1 MMNSRHSRRS
11 LMAGAAASLA
21 APRLARAQEPRYPTQ
36 SIRFVSPYPPG
47 GGTDVT
53 ARIMSPAMGEFLG
66 QPIVVDNRPGAAGAI
81 GAAEVARA
89 APDGYTVLVDALGHV
104 VNPFVLRGLNFDYA
118 SFVPVSQLTL
128 LAQAMVTSPST
139 PGNDLAGFI
148 AYAKSRGGSL
158 AYASSGTATGSQ
170 LASVLFLR
178 EAGLD
183 LVHVPYRG
191 GSAVLPD
198 VIAGNVAF
206 AFSTVNTATN
216 LVLEG
221 RLKALAIASDQ
232 RVAAL
237 PNVPTMAEAGFPAVV
252 VDEWN
257 GMFCPPGTPRR
268 IVDRLYAGV
277 RHTLQIQAVKDRFA
291 ATGAR
296 IVGSNPEEFA
306 RFVAE
311 RLEATGRLVRE
322 AQITVD

>member
-1 MMNSRHSRRS
+1 MMNSRLSRRG
-11 LMAGAAASLA
+11 LMAGAAAALA
-21 APRLARAQEPRYPTQ
+21 APRLAQGQEPRYPTQ

-53 ARIMSPAMGEFLG
+53 ARILSPAMGEFLG

-81 GAAEVARA
+81 GASEVARS

-104 VNPFVLRGLNFDYA
+104 VNPFVLRGLNFDYT

-128 LAQAMVTSPST
+128 LPQVLVTSPST

-158 AYASSGTATGSQ
+158 AYGSSGTATGSQ

-198 VIAGNVAF
+198 LIAGTVAF
-206 AFSTVNTATN
+206 AFSTVNSATS
-216 LVLEG
+216 LILDG

-232 RVAAL
+232 RVPAL
-237 PNVPTMAEAGFPAVV
+237 PSVPTMAEAGYPAVV

-257 GMFCPPGTPRR
+257 GMFCPAGTPPR
-268 IVDRLYAGV
+268 VVERLHAGV
-277 RHTLQIQAVKDRFA
+277 RHALQIPAVRDRFA
-291 ATGAR
+291 AIGAR
-296 IVGSNPEEFA
+296 PIGSSPEEFA
-306 RFVAE
+306 SFVAA
-311 RLEATGRLVRE
+311 RREAMGRLIRE
-322 AQITVD
+322 AHITLD